1 VLVIACWQAFQARDI
16 KSEFTEAKYIGLTVF
31 SISQAFLTGIPIVAL
46 VRDIPET
53 FYVVLTLLIFVL
65 CMVILLLIFLPKF
78 LMERVYANMSAA
90 DRRKMMAMS
99 VRKSSIHFSTMNG
112 LHSARDGSAGA
123 FSSRNHDGSAGAFA
137 LKPQEEPAG
146 TPSVPLEEPP
156 DVPGS
161 APVEKTP
168 DASAGALSPS
178 CEEAEAEETA
188 NDVADTK
195 GCFSDDKKRGGRSE
209 EAPLWSSCGST
220 VVEA

>member
-1 VLVIACWQAFQARDI
+1 
-16 KSEFTEAKYIGLTVF
+16 
-31 SISQAFLTGIPIVAL
+31 
-46 VRDIPET
+46 
-53 FYVVLTLLIFVL
+53 
-65 CMVILLLIFLPKF
+65 VILLLIFLPKF

-99 VRKSSIHFSTMNG
+99 VRKSSIQFNTMNG
-112 LHSARDGSAGA
+112 LHSARGGSAGA
-123 FSSRNHDGSAGAFA
+123 FSSRHHDGSADAFS

-146 TPSVPLEEPP
+146 TPSAPLEKAP
-156 DVPGS
+156 DVPVS
-161 APVEKTP
+161 ASVEKTP
-168 DASAGALSPS
+168 DASSGALSPPF
-178 CEEAEAEETA
+178 EEAGTEETA